1 MNSDVDENIDELK
14 KVRSCLNTLKSKVD
28 KLDVDQLKTASVDL
42 INIIDV
48 VDKGIVKKN
57 VNDELVKQSNAFDS
71 NEIIKKQ
78 YNAKLQYIENKIPTD
93 SDLVNGKIPNVM
105 DLDKKKS
112 W

>member
-1 MNSDVDENIDELK
+1 MNWYIDTLQFAKIDDLANLNSDVDENIDELK

-71 NEIIKKQ
+71 NEIIKKTVQ
-78 YNAKLQYIENKIPTD
+78 C
-93 SDLVNGKIPNVM
+93 
-105 DLDKKKS
+105 
-112 W
+112 